1 MPENGKSGGIKFHAL
16 DRFIPEI
23 AGKKWL
29 NRTATEKG
37 PSHISKNEQFRLL
50 KIKYNPEVDMSKQNI
65 YDNESF
71 FENFRKNRD
80 NELNFNDCI
89 ETPILLSML
98 PPLTGKTIL
107 DIGCGFGD
115 LLKYLRRRDPDETF
129 GYVGI
134 DIVPEFVEVA
144 KEKNPEYR
152 FLNEDIFEYEPFRKF
167 KYVVECGCFTGLDP
181 QHEDESYAFV
191 EKFIG
196 RMLELC
202 TDDGAVVCHF
212 LSDKVDYR
220 TFATDFHI
228 APEKILAI
236 AYKFSRRVVLDNS
249 VLPFEA
255 CLTIYKDDSFRP
267 ETTVFNQA
275 KID

>member
-1 MPENGKSGGIKFHAL
+1 MGGNTNGFIGDFEMGNDQEIRANTVSKYRELYEQYGVDERSLGWTKNKQQIRFAQMFDKL
-16 DRFIPEI
+16 DII
-23 AGKKWL
+23 NA
-29 NRTATEKG
+29 
-37 PSHISKNEQFRLL
+37 
-50 KIKYNPEVDMSKQNI
+50 D
-65 YDNESF
+65 
-71 FENFRKNRD
+71 
-80 NELNFNDCI
+80 
-89 ETPILLSML
+89 
-98 PPLTGKTIL
+98 IL